1 MQRWRAARLWIHLR
15 VGRHPK
21 QQRRK
26 VTVMNPQPVTTRPER
41 YVVRARRPFAEGGED
56 CTVILIRNADGW
68 TLYPHGAASLAVA
81 LTNEQAAILA
91 HGILGTT
98 RDAPRSDR

>member
-1 MQRWRAARLWIHLR
+1 
-15 VGRHPK
+15 
-21 QQRRK
+21 
-26 VTVMNPQPVTTRPER
+26 MNPQPVRTRPER